1 MQVDSAGTI
10 LDFQSLMYAFFFLLN
25 SKIFLIKSQS
35 STDLQ
40 SHPYLVSM
48 LDFKLQLWVPGQS

>member
-48 LDFKLQLWVPGQS
+48 LYFKLQLWVPGQS